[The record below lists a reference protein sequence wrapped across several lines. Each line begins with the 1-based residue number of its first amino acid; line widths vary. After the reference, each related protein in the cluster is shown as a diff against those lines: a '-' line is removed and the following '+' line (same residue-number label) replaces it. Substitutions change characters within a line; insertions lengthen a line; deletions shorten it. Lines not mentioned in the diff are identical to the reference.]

1 MEFLFTYQGKPVK
14 QCNAAWRKALKWA
27 EIKDFHWHDL
37 RYAWASWHIQNGTSL
52 YELQK
57 LGGWSSYET
66 VQRYAHLNSQ
76 QLQVAPERVVSGTKL
91 VHGNT

>member
-1 MEFLFTYQGKPVK
+1 MID
-14 QCNAAWRKALKWA
+14 
-27 EIKDFHWHDL
+27 EI
-37 RYAWASWHIQNGTSL
+37 IQIKKNEKVSDSTINRMLEIISAILNNSLL

-76 QLQVAPERVVSGTKL
+76 QLQDAAERVSGTKL
-91 VHGNT
+91 VHENR